1 MADLN
6 SQTMLYDNIQALLVE
21 DNPADARYVQEMF
34 LEMSAAPSVLTHVE
48 SLSAAIRHLET
59 NKSDIVLLDMTL
71 PDSEWPHTLL
81 SVVKCAPDTA
91 VIILTGLDDE
101 TRAIQSL
108 KRGAQDYL
116 VKGDIN
122 SRLLS
127 RTMLHALERQR
138 LRLKMLLFEEDL
150 QIKQKQ
156 IEAMNYTLEQRVK
169 EEVALNREKDYIML
183 QQGRLAAMGE
193 MIGNIAHQW
202 RQPLNS
208 LGLLIQD
215 IGHAHRYGELTGD
228 YLEKSIKEG
237 MKTIN
242 FMSRT
247 IDDFRNF
254 FRTDKEKKPFRPKEV
269 LDMVLSFIGDS
280 FRNNAIEIKVF
291 NDGNTE
297 VEGYPNEYS
306 HALLNILS
314 NAKDILIERGI
325 KEPGVIIRLCN
336 ENGRS
341 VITIEDNAG
350 GIKEDIIDKIFDPY
364 YTTKKQG
371 EGTGLGLYMSKMII
385 EKNMGGKLTAR
396 NTAAGAEFRIEV

>member
-6 SQTMLYDNIQALLVE
+6 GQPILYDNIHALLVE

-34 LEMSAAPSVLTHVE
+34 LEMSDAPSELTHVA
-48 SLSAAIRHLET
+48 SLSEAIRHLEA

-81 SVVKCAPDTA
+81 SVVNCSPDTA

-138 LRLKMLLFEEDL
+138 LRLKMLLFEKDL

-169 EEVALNREKDYIML
+169 EEVAQNREKDYMML

-202 RQPLNS
+202 RQPLNA

-215 IGHAHRYGELTGD
+215 IGHAFRYGELTGE

-254 FRTDKEKKPFRPKEV
+254 FRTDKEKKSFRPKDV
-269 LDMVLSFIGDS
+269 LDMVLTFIGDS
-280 FRNNAIEIKVF
+280 FRNNAVEIKLF
-291 NDGNTE
+291 NYGNTE
-297 VEGYPNEYS
+297 IEGYPNEYS

-325 KEPGVIIRLCN
+325 KEPGVIIRLSD